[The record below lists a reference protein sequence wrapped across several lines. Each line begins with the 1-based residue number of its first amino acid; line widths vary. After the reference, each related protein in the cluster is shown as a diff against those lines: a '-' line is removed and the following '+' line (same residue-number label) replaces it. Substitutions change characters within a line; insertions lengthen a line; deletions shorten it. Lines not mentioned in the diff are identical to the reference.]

1 MGAVIK
7 AASQEK
13 QASIQSIS
21 RSSSYLRNHKRRIM
35 KTTAIIVLAFVA
47 MVMLAE
53 PTSALPKRDE
63 ANRCP
68 NWVCQNENFLKNCGS
83 IPDKDLNAVSLHYV
97 FNCCPAIVSNG
108 CK

>member
-1 MGAVIK
+1 
-7 AASQEK
+7 
-13 QASIQSIS
+13 
-21 RSSSYLRNHKRRIM
+21 M

-68 NWVCQNENFLKNCGS
+68 NWVCQNEDFLKNCGS
-83 IPDKDLNAVSLHYV
+83 VPDKDLDAVTLHYV
-97 FNCCPAIVSNG
+97 FNCCPAIVKTWQNG

>member
-1 MGAVIK
+1 
-7 AASQEK
+7 
-13 QASIQSIS
+13 
-21 RSSSYLRNHKRRIM
+21 M

-83 IPDKDLNAVSLHYV
+83 IPDEGLCPDNDEDFNAVLLHYV
-97 FNCCPAIVSNG
+97 SNCCPAIVSNG

>member
-1 MGAVIK
+1 MILC
-7 AASQEK
+7 
-13 QASIQSIS
+13 
-21 RSSSYLRNHKRRIM
+21 RRRIM

-83 IPDKDLNAVSLHYV
+83 IPDEDLNAVSLHYV